1 MATLSRVTAKLFGGN
16 APLGEIGQFGSAKAG
31 SPLNTQDVATIQ
43 ALPAYANGWGS
54 AIMTSR
60 NFPPIEEVTG
70 VLKTLS
76 YQNCY
81 TLQEGV
87 PVYDINTNYS
97 ATSIV
102 KVVNGTN
109 LSFYVSLVDDNIGNP
124 LSDSTKWAKATF
136 GERNLGEVITSLLP
150 LSDAGLHLLD
160 GSLLSGSGIYSAFVS
175 YIANIYNSSLNYFT
189 TEAAWQTSVS
199 TYGVCGKFVYDSVN
213 NTVRLP
219 KVTGFV
225 EGTIDVS
232 ALGDLVE
239 AGLPNIKGTLT
250 NFIGACLEY
259 GGGTST
265 ECFYGTGTAQ
275 MNQNQGASGKGIGFD
290 ASRSS
295 SIYGNSNTVQPQAI
309 KGFMYIVVATSTK
322 TNIQVDI
329 DDIATDLNGKAD
341 TDLTNAVPTSGFA
354 TAMNDADIRTVVETY
369 SSGASWYRVWSDGW
383 CEQGSV
389 TTLSSTNVALM
400 KNYTDTNYVVAISSA
415 NGYNQNVWV
424 RDKSTSGF
432 NLNAGGC
439 DQNRADWYACGY
451 IS

>member
-124 LSDSTKWAKATF
+124 LSDSTKWAKASF
-136 GERNLGEVITSLLP
+136 AGREIGEVVTSAIP
-150 LSDAGLHLLD
+150 LTDAGLHLLD
-160 GSLLSGSGIYSAFVS
+160 GSVLSGNGMYAAFVN
-175 YIANIYNSSLNYFT
+175 YIASIYNSSLSYFC
-189 TEAAWQTSVS
+189 TEAEWQQSIS
-199 TYGVCGKFVYDSVN
+199 DYGVCGKFVYDSTN

-219 KVTGFV
+219 KYSNKIYTKEITSTAPV
-225 EGTIDVS
+225 
-232 ALGDLVE
+232 
-239 AGLPNIKGTLT
+239 KGTGKVLGLMNGNGT
-250 NFIGACLEY
+250 Y
-259 GGGTST
+259 GLGLQTQDWDGVRSCTVSSV
-265 ECFYGTGTAQ
+265 TAGE
-275 MNQNQGASGKGIGFD
+275 NVS
-290 ASRSS
+290 
-295 SIYGNSNTVQPQAI
+295 NSNPGNNTNLRGRVGVTTDPTKSGIIADLANI
-309 KGFMYIVVATSTK
+309 TTSLDGYYYIVIATSTK
-322 TNIQVDI
+322 TDIQVDI
-329 DDIATDLNGKAD
+329 DEIATDLNGKAD
-341 TDLTNAVPTSGFA
+341 TDFTNVTNVGTSKGAGWVFPSDTYIDLT
-354 TAMNDADIRTVVETY
+354 M
-369 SSGASWYRVWSDGW
+369 GASDTIYTAPANGW
-383 CEQGSV
+383 VCATRS
-389 TTLSSTNVALM
+389 
-400 KNYTDTNYVVAISSA
+400 ISS
-415 NGYNQNVWV
+415 
-424 RDKSTSGF
+424 KSILTTFAS
-432 NLNAGGC
+432 
-439 DQNRADWYACGY
+439 
-451 IS
+451 I